1 MCVIEYRQ
9 TLVWYVLKT
18 LLENHKVPENNVDIV
33 NESTPPADEINVLPN
48 NLDIVQPLKASSSI
62 GKSLF

>member
-1 MCVIEYRQ
+1 M
-9 TLVWYVLKT
+9 VWYVIKT